1 MYQVDI
7 WHGLQEVPADLG
19 RSVVTIGV
27 FDGVHRGHRALIGEA
42 RATADKLGVP
52 CVVMT
57 FDPHPL
63 AVLRPDRMPPML
75 GNLRDRADLAEDLG
89 VDSML
94 AIQFTPELAAQTP
107 EEFFTNVLQ
116 NCLHAAAVIV
126 GDNFTFGHRASGTT
140 ETLIELGERHGVSVT
155 VVPLLEENGMTISST
170 VIRTLLSEGEIRRA
184 NWALGRNYSV
194 AGEICRGAGRGG
206 KELGYP
212 TANMY
217 FPDTVALPA
226 DGVYAGWFTIL
237 DDAPVNGDMRPHQ
250 RYMAAIS
257 VGTNPTFGDE
267 RRSVEAFI
275 LDQDADLYDRFCA
288 VEFVERIRGMVKFHS
303 VDELLE
309 AMSRDVQQIREIL
322 AAEPL

>member
-1 MYQVDI
+1 M
-7 WHGLQEVPADLG
+7 PADLG